1 MIRFEQVSKA
11 YLGGRQALQGVDFHL
26 RPAEMAFL
34 TGHSGAG
41 KSTLLKL
48 ICGIERPS
56 AGHIWFGGHDISR
69 LKNRE
74 VPFLRRQIG
83 MIFQDHHLLLDRTV
97 YDNVAMPLVI
107 AGASTED
114 IRRRVSAALDKV
126 GLLDKAKNFPIQL
139 SGGEQQRVGIARA
152 VVNKPAV
159 LLADEPTGN
168 LDDALSEGILRL
180 FEEFNRVGVTV
191 LMATHDTGLIAR
203 RNYRILTLS
212 QGRMVGEHSM
222 ANNAKTAK
230 SKALRGGWR
239 EQWRYAWMNAIAD
252 MLRQPLATLLT
263 VMVIAISLTLPSVCY
278 IVWKNVS
285 TAATQWYPTPQ
296 LTVYLDK
303 SLDDDAAVKVL
314 DAIKAEAGWRR

>member
-1 MIRFEQVSKA
+1 MIRFEHVSKA
-11 YLGGRQALQGVDFHL
+11 YLGGRQALQGVTFHL
-26 RPAEMAFL
+26 QPGEMAFL

-56 AGHIWFGGHDISR
+56 AGKIWFSGHEISR

-83 MIFQDHHLLLDRTV
+83 MIFQDHHLLMDRTV
-97 YDNVAMPLVI
+97 FDNVAIPLII
-107 AGASTED
+107 AGASYDD

-159 LLADEPTGN
+159 LLAD
-168 LDDALSEGILRL
+168 DALSEGILRL

-191 LMATHDTGLIAR
+191 LMATHDMGLISR
-203 RNYRILTLS
+203 RSYRMLTLS
-212 QGRMVGEHSM
+212 DGHLHGGHGE
-222 ANNAKTAK
+222 
-230 SKALRGGWR
+230 
-239 EQWRYAWMNAIAD
+239 
-252 MLRQPLATLLT
+252 
-263 VMVIAISLTLPSVCY
+263 
-278 IVWKNVS
+278 
-285 TAATQWYPTPQ
+285 
-296 LTVYLDK
+296 
-303 SLDDDAAVKVL
+303 
-314 DAIKAEAGWRR
+314 

>member
-56 AGHIWFGGHDISR
+56 AGQILFGGHNISR
-69 LKNRE
+69 LKKRE

-83 MIFQDHHLLLDRTV
+83 MIFQDHHLLMERTV
-97 YDNVAMPLVI
+97 YDNVAMPLII
-107 AGASTED
+107 AGASSED

-126 GLLDKAKNFPIQL
+126 GLLDKAKNYPIQL

-168 LDDALSEGILRL
+168 LDEALSEDIFRL

-203 RNYRILTLS
+203 RNYRVLTLS
-212 QGRMVGEHSM
+212 DGRMVGGNHDG
-222 ANNAKTAK
+222 K
-230 SKALRGGWR
+230 
-239 EQWRYAWMNAIAD
+239 
-252 MLRQPLATLLT
+252 
-263 VMVIAISLTLPSVCY
+263 
-278 IVWKNVS
+278 
-285 TAATQWYPTPQ
+285 
-296 LTVYLDK
+296 
-303 SLDDDAAVKVL
+303 
-314 DAIKAEAGWRR
+314 